1 MEDGGHASGGSRILI
16 SLILMAFFGAV
27 GYAIGK
33 PKGKGVLGLILGSIL
48 GVLGWII
55 LAFIPGETVIR
66 VKPKKLCRDCRK
78 QIPKRASSCPYCGG
92 GGGGGGS
99 GGKSTSI
106 RTGTKV
112 GAARAPGRSTGL
124 RRRV

>member
-1 MEDGGHASGGSRILI
+1 MEDGGHSSGGTRIVI
-16 SLILMAFFGAV
+16 ILVLWAFFGGG

-33 PKGKGVLGLILGSIL
+33 NKGKGVLGLILGLCL
-48 GVLGWII
+48 GVPGWII
-55 LAFIPGETVIR
+55 LLFIPGKTVIR

-78 QIPKRASSCPYCGG
+78 QIPKRASSCPYCGA
-92 GGGGGGS
+92 

-112 GAARAPGRSTGL
+112 GAGRAPGRSTGL
-124 RRRV
+124 RRRL